1 MDVKRIKVK
10 NWIFL
15 LFNSYFA
22 KLLRMADTT
31 IPAVNGRIQEI
42 RSALGL
48 SQAKFS
54 SITALSNGYIAGI
67 ETGRIAVND
76 RLIKLVCSSF
86 NANEAW
92 IRHGE
97 GEMFSDTVIEDKRF
111 NNLVNTVRAL
121 PPKYQEFLFG
131 VLDMLVKLK
140 DK

>member
-1 MDVKRIKVK
+1 
-10 NWIFL
+10 L
-15 LFNSYFA
+15 LFNCVFT
-22 KLLRMADTT
+22 KLLSMSDPA
-31 IPAVNGRIQEI
+31 IPAINERIRAI
-42 RSALGL
+42 RSVLGL
-48 SQAKFS
+48 SQVKFS
-54 SITALSNGYIAGI
+54 SIIAISSSYIAGI
-67 ETGRIAVND
+67 ETGHIAVNE

-86 NANEAW
+86 NANESW

-97 GEMFSDTVIEDKRF
+97 GEMFLEPMIEDMRF